1 MSVVP
6 YEEPSTSVLGR
17 CLSPK
22 ELISFNKGILLE
34 VLSASAV
41 ATATVTYS
49 GAGDEGQV
57 NEVCTEP
64 CIDLSVQISML
75 HERAAHQA
83 ERGWIRHQEFKAM
96 SIEDALTAFAE
107 HVIWQNHSGYE
118 INDGGHGELVMDCQG
133 GRAWLDHHDCYVETE
148 QTVTEL

>member
-6 YEEPSTSVLGR
+6 YEESSTSALGR
-17 CLSPK
+17 YLSPQ

-34 VLSASAV
+34 VLSASSV
-41 ATATVTYS
+41 AIATVTYS
-49 GAGDEGQV
+49 GAGDEGQI

-75 HERAAHQA
+75 HERASYRA
-83 ERGWIRHQEFKAM
+83 ERGWTRHQEFKAM
-96 SIEDALTAFAE
+96 AIDEALTAFAE
-107 HVIWQNHSGYE
+107 HVIEQNHSGYE
-118 INDGGHGELVMDCQG
+118 INDGGHGEVVLDCRG
-133 GRAWLDHHDCYVETE
+133 GRAWLDHHDCYVETA